1 MKGIT
6 ITPETPNLIAIKSN
20 MVILDKTPYRLATIQ
35 LDQINN
41 TQVAHIKPIYLSE
54 HEYVK
59 INDSKSRK

>member
-41 TQVAHIKPIYLSE
+41 TQLAHVKPIYFLLSFIG
-54 HEYVK
+54 K
-59 INDSKSRK
+59 ITLLSNW

>member
-41 TQVAHIKPIYLSE
+41 TQVEHVKPIYFLLSFIG
-54 HEYVK
+54 K
-59 INDSKSRK
+59 ITLLSNW

>member
-20 MVILDKTPYRLATIQ
+20 IVILDKTPYRLATIQ

-41 TQVAHIKPIYLSE
+41 TQVALVKPIYFLLSFIG
-54 HEYVK
+54 K
-59 INDSKSRK
+59 ITLLSNW